1 MAKEIFF
8 SDNARNKLYAGVE
21 KLADAVKVT
30 MGPRGRNVLI
40 QKSFGAPSITKDGVS
55 VAREIELKDTL
66 ENMGAQLVKEVASKT
81 ADEAGD
87 GTTTAT
93 VLAHSIFKEGL
104 RNVTAGANPIS
115 LKRGMDKA
123 CEAILAEL
131 KIASK
136 VVANKT
142 EIEQVATISANSD
155 SAIGKMIAEAME
167 KVGKD
172 GVITVEEA
180 KGISDELDVVEGMQ
194 FDRGYLSP
202 YFITNPE
209 KMITEFS
216 NPFILL
222 YDKKISSLKE
232 MLPILEAVNKTGRP
246 LLIIAEDVDGEAL
259 ATLVVNRLRGALQ
272 IAAVKAPGFGDRRKA
287 MLEDIAVLT
296 SGTVVSEELGMKLET
311 SDLSVLG
318 TASKVVIDKDNTTI
332 VDGSGDKDGV
342 VARVNQIRAEI
353 SNTTSDY
360 DREKLQE
367 RLAKLSGGVAV
378 IKVGAATETE
388 MKEKKDRVD
397 DALSATR
404 AAVEEG
410 IVIGGGAALI
420 RAASKVK
427 LDLSDD
433 ESIGADIVLRAIKA
447 PLKQIAI
454 NAGFD
459 AGVVANE
466 VEKSSN
472 DNLGFNAAT
481 GEYVDMFEAGIVDPA
496 KVERVAMQNA
506 VSVASLLLTTE
517 ATVTDIKEDKA
528 PAMPD
533 MSGMGGMGMP
543 GMM

>member
-1 MAKEIFF
+1 MAKEIIF
-8 SDNARNKLYAGVE
+8 SDNARNRLYAGVE

-30 MGPRGRNVLI
+30 MGPRGRNVLL
-40 QKSFGAPSITKDGVS
+40 QKSFGAPTITKDGVS

-93 VLAHSIFKEGL
+93 ILAHSIFKEGL
-104 RNVTAGANPIS
+104 RNVTAGANPII

-123 CEAILAEL
+123 TEAILAEL
-131 KIASK
+131 KKASR

-155 SAIGKMIAEAME
+155 KAIGAMIAEAMD

-172 GVITVEEA
+172 GIITVEEA

-202 YFITNPE
+202 YFVTNAE
-209 KMITEFS
+209 KMIGEFN

-222 YDKKISSLKE
+222 YEKKISSLKE
-232 MLPILEAVNKTGRP
+232 MLPILESVNQSGRP
-246 LLIIAEDVDGEAL
+246 LVIIAEDVDGEAL
-259 ATLVVNRLRGALQ
+259 ATLVVNRLRGSLN

-296 SGTVVSEELGMKLET
+296 GGTVISEEMGMKLET
-311 SDLSVLG
+311 ADFSCLG
-318 TASKVVIDKDNTTI
+318 TAAKVVIDKDNTTI
-332 VDGSGDKDGV
+332 VDGSGDKE
-342 VARVNQIRAEI
+342 RVKSRIGQIKAEI
-353 SNTTSDY
+353 SNTTSEY
-360 DREKLQE
+360 DKEKLQE

-378 IKVGAATETE
+378 IKVGAASETE

-420 RAASKVK
+420 RAAAKVK
-427 LDLSDD
+427 LELEGD
-433 ESIGADIVLRAIKA
+433 EAIGAAIIFRAIKA
-447 PLKQIAI
+447 PLKQIAT
-454 NAGFD
+454 NAGYD

-466 VEKSSN
+466 VEKSTN
-472 DNLGFNAAT
+472 ENLGFNAAT

-517 ATVTDIKEDKA
+517 ATVTDIKEDK
-528 PAMPD
+528 PSMPSMPD
-533 MSGMGGMGMP
+533 MGMGGMP